1 VNTGQAYDAISSW
14 NMSSGVVYARS
25 GTIATGYRYISL
37 TVSRPALGDQTAA
50 ADGHLYRL
58 HQVIVATE
66 ANHRLDLRASRVI
79 TDVLDSGSLPR
90 LSRDKSR
97 IFTTGLPIPDYWPA
111 GFQSPRELMEPV
123 NAFHDWHLGVDVD
136 RRVFFEPPSDLPT
149 VEIGEWSGAEFSDAS
164 AGSGED
170 VYSKVI
176 VQATDPAGQPLE
188 VIRTAATAVP
198 ELAVMV
204 PLDAAITNPSFEA
217 DTVGWSLT
225 DLARSNVTAGH
236 GSWSLRYDASTA
248 TPTGIAITTLT
259 GLSPGVPHLAR
270 WWTSGV
276 GSGGAGSSVQRIT
289 VTGPYGQEGALTYH
303 GGIGWQS
310 LVWVPRGETATFRF
324 ECDSIAIPEGGT
336 YVYFDDVRV
345 NRIETNAVDRH
356 RFARAQR
363 LPIGAPLSQAAAEVI
378 GDIWLRN
385 HIRTPLKGSVTV
397 TGQGGVREVIGGAP
411 VHPAHLL
418 LRAGEAIRH
427 SGMADPDTGAWG
439 RVGRI
444 ASVSYTGG
452 QATIEIDNERHAFDA
467 LISRYAALAGQVG

>member
-1 VNTGQAYDAISSW
+1 
-14 NMSSGVVYARS
+14 M
-25 GTIATGYRYISL
+25 
-37 TVSRPALGDQTAA
+37 
-50 ADGHLYRL
+50 
-58 HQVIVATE
+58 
-66 ANHRLDLRASRVI
+66 
-79 TDVLDSGSLPR
+79 LDSGSLPR